1 MDNLPMFEDPPVTQ
15 EQPPKKPRKPTKR
28 KAARKVSVPPPAKTV
43 PKRRKRRV
51 AKIVKVVARRRGRP
65 PGALNK
71 ANAAVTN
78 GMKAAHHGGRYSK
91 AVYTVIGMLMGME
104 SADRDAVL
112 DIVKGLSA

>member
-15 EQPPKKPRKPTKR
+15 EQPPKKPRKPTRR
-28 KAARKVSVPPPAKTV
+28 KAARKVAAPPPKAV

-51 AKIVKVVARRRGRP
+51 AKTVKVVARRRGRP

-71 ANAAVTN
+71 ATAAITN

-91 AVYTVIGMLMGME
+91 AVYTVIGTLMGME
-104 SADRDAVL
+104 SADRDVVL